1 MKKVYFIT
9 TASKLLIKCLE
20 GMGVVY
26 EVHQSPLWS
35 DDHAVSPPSPDIQI
49 AFAYD
54 LITNHD
60 SLASLYDQ
68 EEYDEYV
75 REESC

>member
-9 TASKLLIKCLE
+9 TASKVLIKCLE
-20 GMGVVY
+20 CMRVVY
-26 EVHQSPLWS
+26 EVNQSPLWF
-35 DDHAVSPPSPDIQI
+35 DDYVVSATLTDIQI
-49 AFAYD
+49 EFVYD

-60 SLASLYDQ
+60 SLASCYDQ
-68 EEYDEYV
+68 KEYDDYV